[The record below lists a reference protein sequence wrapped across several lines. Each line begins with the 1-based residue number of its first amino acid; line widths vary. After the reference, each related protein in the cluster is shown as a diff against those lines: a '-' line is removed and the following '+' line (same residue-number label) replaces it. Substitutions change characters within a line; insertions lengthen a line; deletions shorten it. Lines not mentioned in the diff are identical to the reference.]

1 MRRSGRL
8 KLRSN
13 SRLASPQPWKL
24 PDAGAGGIDVGG
36 DIDVDQIGLVGGD
49 ALADGF
55 AEIAGAIDAHT
66 FDTAGTRHR
75 GEIRIVTLA
84 ADRIVEVGGEFAAAE
99 ITALQAA
106 DRSIGVVVP
115 DH

>member
-36 DIDVDQIGLVGGD
+36 DIDVNQIGLVGGD

-55 AEIAGAIDAHT
+55 AEIAGAIDPHA
-66 FDTAGTRHR
+66 FDAARARHR
-75 GEIRIVTLA
+75 GKIRIVTPA
-84 ADRIVEVGGEFAAAE
+84 RRRIMEVGVEFAAPGE
-99 ITALQAA
+99 ALL
-106 DRSIGVVVP
+106 P
-115 DH
+115 P